1 MRNALN
7 WGSERQENV
16 GDREIYIPDTSPDP
30 GGKHVYIPNV
40 IVLVVCDYHYDDPF
54 SFYYS

>member
-16 GDREIYIPDTSPDP
+16 GDRKRYIPDASPDP
-30 GGKHVYIPNV
+30 GGKRVYI
-40 IVLVVCDYHYDDPF
+40 LK
-54 SFYYS
+54 

>member
-30 GGKHVYIPNV
+30 GGKHVYIPK
-40 IVLVVCDYHYDDPF
+40 
-54 SFYYS
+54 